1 MDKLRSYFLKE
12 FMGSQIAD
20 TQMKPISKHILYLGI
35 LYLSILYLSISF
47 SCLQKIEGDYH
58 YVVCR

>member
-20 TQMKPISKHILYLGI
+20 TQMKPIAKHILYLGI
-35 LYLSILYLSISF
+35 LYLGILYLGILYLILVF
-47 SCLQKIEGDYH
+47 AKN
-58 YVVCR
+58 

>member
-12 FMGSQIAD
+12 FMESQIAD
-20 TQMKPISKHILYLGI
+20 TQMKPIAKHILYLGI